1 MFKKE
6 NFNGDF
12 LNFADD
18 FEIDENLGNQI
29 ILGPNGIGKST
40 IYKTILELHPE
51 YDHID
56 YEELKNDFIKNKNK
70 LIIGAQIA
78 ELEEKTNN
86 KSKLLNDLHIKD
98 NFKSLNITSQKSAKN
113 VMPEL
118 NAVFVDNE
126 KGIETFNSEKLEII
140 NSLRSQDS
148 KFLVIHYSKLIEL
161 ENVENELDNIKNE
174 FMKSIYN
181 KLDKILDE
189 NDFVCPICGKTN
201 GISIKELIN
210 QKNQQLASLQNELLK
225 EYQQQNYDL
234 TPAEIVNNLT
244 QITSCISVNGITKE
258 DIISYYVCGGNTENA
273 TIIENTK
280 SQFIELKNEINTLEQ
295 EKEQYYNTL
304 KENEVAIKETF
315 ENKFNVS
322 SDNII
327 FNDEAKN
334 IEITLPRNV
343 DRYSTGEI
351 NLMIFTFSIYQFI
364 ASNKEILIVDD
375 PLSSYDIS
383 NQYRIMFDL
392 VEATASGKKVIILS
406 HNIDCVNIANSQH
419 RDTFKYKYIEKI
431 NGILYLKDIN
441 LNENDSI
448 LNISNLLT
456 YVPSTD
462 NKDKYF
468 KLLIEREE
476 DLNAPEN
483 LVFHYDHSYTYN
495 YDGVNLTNDY
505 FVSLIDNLDD
515 NSISNGSFEQNAID
529 KIFYMT
535 GIRIWI
541 EKQFYLNNPNDTSL
555 CGKTFGKKLEYMF
568 PRNAQKRWN
577 GSENV
582 TRKYLMSK
590 KTMINQHN
598 HYKSQI
604 LPFNYA
610 LNITLDELKKE
621 ILDIK
626 SHFAD

>member
-12 LNFADD
+12 LNFNDD
-18 FEIDENLGNQI
+18 FEIDETLGNQI

-40 IYKTILELHPE
+40 IYKTILKFHPE
-51 YDHID
+51 YEHID

-98 NFKSLNITSQKSAKN
+98 NFKLLNITSQKNAKN
-113 VMPEL
+113 IMKEL
-118 NAVFVDNE
+118 CDVFADNE

-140 NSLRSQDS
+140 NSLRRQDS
-148 KFLVIHYSKLIEL
+148 KFLVIHYSKLTEL
-161 ENVENELDNIKNE
+161 KNIENELINIKND
-174 FMKSIYN
+174 FMNCIYD

-201 GISIKELIN
+201 DISIKELIN
-210 QKNQQLASLQNELLK
+210 KKRQQLESLQNELLK

-234 TPAEIVNNLT
+234 TPVEIVNNLT
-244 QITSCISVNGITKE
+244 QITSCISVNNIAKN
-258 DIISYYVCGGNTENA
+258 DIISYFFCGGNTENA
-273 TIIENTK
+273 TIIKNIK
-280 SQFIELKNEINTLEQ
+280 SKFIELKKEINTLEQ
-295 EKEQYYNTL
+295 KKEQYYNTL
-304 KENEVAIKETF
+304 KENEMAIKETF
-315 ENKFNVS
+315 ENKFNVM

-343 DRYSTGEI
+343 DKYSTGEI

-364 ASNKEILIVDD
+364 ASNKEILVVDD

-419 RDTFKYKYIEKI
+419 RGTFKYKYIEKI
-431 NGILYLKDIN
+431 NGILYLKNIN

-448 LNISNLLT
+448 LNIRNLLN
-456 YVPSTD
+456 YVSCKD

-476 DLNAPEN
+476 DLDSPEN
-483 LVFHYDHSYTYN
+483 LVFHYDQSYTYN

-505 FVSLIDNLDD
+505 FVSLIDNLND
-515 NSISNGSFEQNAID
+515 NSISNSSFEQNAID
-529 KIFYMT
+529 KILYMT

-541 EKQFYLNNPNDTSL
+541 EKQFYLNSPNDNSL

-568 PRNAQKRWN
+568 PRNDQKRWN

-626 SHFAD
+626 SHFLY

>member
-1 MFKKE
+1 M
-6 NFNGDF
+6 
-12 LNFADD
+12 
-18 FEIDENLGNQI
+18 
-29 ILGPNGIGKST
+29 
-40 IYKTILELHPE
+40 
-51 YDHID
+51 
-56 YEELKNDFIKNKNK
+56 
-70 LIIGAQIA
+70 
-78 ELEEKTNN
+78 
-86 KSKLLNDLHIKD
+86 
-98 NFKSLNITSQKSAKN
+98 
-113 VMPEL
+113 
-118 NAVFVDNE
+118 
-126 KGIETFNSEKLEII
+126 EII

-201 GISIKELIN
+201 GIPIKELIN

-234 TPAEIVNNLT
+234 TPAEIVNKLT

-343 DRYSTGEI
+343 DKYSTGEI

-419 RDTFKYKYIEKI
+419 RGTFKYKYIEKI

-456 YVPSTD
+456 YVPCTD

-476 DLNAPEN
+476 DLDAPEN

>member
-12 LNFADD
+12 LNFNDD

-40 IYKTILELHPE
+40 IYKTILKFHPE
-51 YDHID
+51 YEHID

-78 ELEEKTNN
+78 ELEEKINN

-98 NFKSLNITSQKSAKN
+98 NFKLLNITSQRNAKN
-113 VMPEL
+113 IMKEL
-118 NAVFVDNE
+118 CDVFTDNE
-126 KGIETFNSEKLEII
+126 KGIETFNSEKLKII

-148 KFLVIHYSKLIEL
+148 KFLVIHYSKLTEL
-161 ENVENELDNIKNE
+161 KNIENELINIKND
-174 FMKSIYN
+174 FMNCIYD

-201 GISIKELIN
+201 DISIKELIN
-210 QKNQQLASLQNELLK
+210 KKRQQLEALQNELLK

-234 TPAEIVNNLT
+234 TPVEIVNNLT
-244 QITSCISVNGITKE
+244 QITSCISVNNIAKN
-258 DIISYYVCGGNTENA
+258 DIISYFFCGGNTENA
-273 TIIENTK
+273 TIIKNIK
-280 SQFIELKNEINTLEQ
+280 SKFIELKEEINTLEQ
-295 EKEQYYNTL
+295 KKEQYYNTL
-304 KENEVAIKETF
+304 KENEMAIKETF
-315 ENKFNVS
+315 ENKFNVM

-343 DRYSTGEI
+343 DKYSTGEI

-364 ASNKEILIVDD
+364 ASNKEILVVDD

-419 RDTFKYKYIEKI
+419 RGTFKYKYIEKI
-431 NGILYLKDIN
+431 NGILYLKNIN

-448 LNISNLLT
+448 LNIRNLLN
-456 YVPSTD
+456 YVSCKD

-476 DLNAPEN
+476 DLDSPEN
-483 LVFHYDHSYTYN
+483 LVFHYDQSYTYN

-505 FVSLIDNLDD
+505 FVSLIDNLND
-515 NSISNGSFEQNAID
+515 NSISNSSFEQNAID
-529 KIFYMT
+529 KILYMT

-541 EKQFYLNNPNDTSL
+541 EKQFYLNSPNDNSL

-568 PRNAQKRWN
+568 PRNDQKRWN

-626 SHFAD
+626 SHFLY